1 MKTIKAKLLRAL
13 GVRSAKPSTSA
24 KYFWHHYNNI

>member
-13 GVRSAKPSTSA
+13 GVRRAKPATSA
-24 KYFWHHYNNI
+24 KYQWPNYSSI